1 MEAESNCFSM
11 DFLQSLTDPF
21 KLRRPAKKKKKK
33 KKKIRSNDLATFR
46 LFINIKA
53 FYGRQ
58 TQATNFLSFKIAAG

>member
-33 KKKIRSNDLATFR
+33 MGSNDLAFR

-53 FYGRQ
+53 CYGRQ

>member
-21 KLRRPAKKKKKK
+21 KLRRPATKKKI
-33 KKKIRSNDLATFR
+33 KKIRSNDLATFR

-53 FYGRQ
+53 CYGRQ
-58 TQATNFLSFKIAAG
+58 TQATDFLSFKIAAG

>member
-21 KLRRPAKKKKKK
+21 KLRRPAKKKKMG
-33 KKKIRSNDLATFR
+33 SNDLATFR